1 MSLCVPLL
9 ARIWY
14 NYSDYICEDCG
25 GRVSRVQ
32 PVRVNCVSNANLK
45 TVNIYAMTACA
56 MFFVVIVLGTF
67 LRIPIPPV
75 PITLQVQT
83 VLLCGMLLGRRC
95 ALVCVLLYLF
105 AGLIGLPVFA
115 GGGGIGYV
123 LMPTFGFLVG
133 FAPGAY
139 VTGLLTRR
147 PPRDTWFSYVVAS
160 IAGTAIIYAVG
171 MLYFVFIA
179 FVYLRTNMDVWESV
193 SKILMYTLPADL
205 ILNLAVSVA
214 AKRLRPYIQKLLS
227 ANMRPTQRKEGGT
240 SL

>member
-1 MSLCVPLL
+1 M
-9 ARIWY
+9 
-14 NYSDYICEDCG
+14 
-25 GRVSRVQ
+25 Q
-32 PVRVNCVSNANLK
+32 PVWVNCVNKAK
-45 TVNIYAMTACA
+45 PTTVNIYAMTACA
-56 MFFVVIVLGTF
+56 MFFVVIVLGAF
-67 LRIPIPPV
+67 MRIPIPPV
-75 PITLQVQT
+75 PITLQLQT
-83 VLLCGMLLGRRC
+83 VLLCGMLLGRRY
-95 ALVCVLLYLF
+95 ALISVLLYLF

-139 VTGLLTRR
+139 VTGLLTRK

-160 IAGTAIIYAVG
+160 IAGTAIIYAAG

-179 FVYLRTNMDVWESV
+179 YTYLRTDMDVWESV
-193 SKILMYTLPADL
+193 SRILMVTLPADL

-214 AKRLRPYIQKLLS
+214 AKRLRPHIQKLLS
-227 ANMRPTQRKEGGT
+227 ANMRREQRKEGGT